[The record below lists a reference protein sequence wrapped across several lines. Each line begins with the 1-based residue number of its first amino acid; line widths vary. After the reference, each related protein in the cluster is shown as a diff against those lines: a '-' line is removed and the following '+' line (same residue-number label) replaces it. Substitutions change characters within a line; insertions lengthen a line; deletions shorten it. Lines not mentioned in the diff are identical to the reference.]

1 MSRKNAPIFLT
12 LLILF
17 LLVFGYSYLR
27 NRLPVVTGYAA
38 KNMCS
43 CVFVAGRSP
52 ESILASDLAFF
63 PIRYARLQID
73 REERSVTGT
82 LLGMAKRK
90 AIYREGLGCTLL
102 VDADEAT
109 LCEQADGYRPPA
121 VLPVRSDTLYWPMGE
136 RLTDTVPAGLDA
148 NRLQEAIAAAFDRH
162 GPGTRGVVVVYRGQL
177 VGEAYAPGF
186 DATTPQLG
194 WSMTKSLTS
203 ALIGILVGEGKLS
216 LDQPIGFEDWQDDER
231 AGITLDDLLRM
242 SSGLDWF
249 EEYGDLTDATRMLYL
264 HGDMARYTRR
274 RPLRSDPGAEWVYA
288 SGTTNLLQAIIRRE
302 VGSLHDYWTFPRR
315 TLFNRLGMRSA
326 VIEPDVS
333 GTLVGSSYC
342 FATPRDWARFG
353 LLYLNDGIWQ
363 GERLLP
369 EGWVRYTRET
379 APASA
384 GEYGAQFWLNQ
395 SGKLPDVPREVY
407 ACQGFQGQRIFVVSS
422 HDLVVVRLGLSD
434 EGAYDFNGFLKE
446 MLEAVE
452 GR

>member
-1 MSRKNAPIFLT
+1 MSRKTARILLT
-12 LLILF
+12 LLIL
-17 LLVFGYSYLR
+17 LLLAFGYSFLR
-27 NRLPVVTGYAA
+27 DRLPVVTGYAA

-52 ESILASDLAFF
+52 ESVLAEDLAFS
-63 PIRYARLQID
+63 PIRYARVRVD
-73 REERSVTGT
+73 RAERSVTST
-82 LLGMAKRK
+82 ILGLASRK
-90 AIYREGLGCTLL
+90 AVFREGLGCTLL
-102 VDADEAT
+102 VDTTEEA
-109 LCEQADGYRPPA
+109 LREQAAGYRPPA
-121 VLPVRSDTLYWPMGE
+121 VLPANPDTVDWPMGD
-136 RLTDTVPAGLDA
+136 RLPDTLPPGLDA
-148 NRLQEAIAAAFDRH
+148 ARLQAALAAAFDRH

-186 DATTPQLG
+186 DAATPQLG

-216 LDQPIGFEDWQDDER
+216 LDQPAGFSDWQDDAR

-242 SSGLDWF
+242 SSGLHWL

-264 HGDMARYTRR
+264 HGDMARYTRL
-274 RPLRSDPGAEWVYA
+274 RPLHSDPGTEWVYA

-302 VGSLHDYWTFPRR
+302 VGGLHDYWAFPRR
-315 TLFNRLGMRSA
+315 ALFNRLGMRS
-326 VIEPDVS
+326 VIIEPDAS
-333 GTLVGSSYC
+333 GMLVGSSYG

-353 LLYLNDGIWQ
+353 LLYLNDGVWQ
-363 GERLLP
+363 GERILP

-379 APASA
+379 TPASA

-395 SGKLPDVPREVY
+395 SGKLPDAPRDVY
-407 ACQGFQGQRIFVVSS
+407 ACQGFQGQRIFVVPS
-422 HDLVVVRLGLSD
+422 HELVVVRLGLSD
-434 EGAYDFNGFLKE
+434 EDTYDFNGFLKE